1 MDVIV
6 GPVLRLLYTVIDLYI
21 WIVFIGVILSWL
33 TQFNVINSSNRF
45 VYMVSNFIY
54 RATEPALGRIR
65 KVIPVLGGIDLSAI
79 ALLLGLVLIK
89 DVIFK
94 LLMKFNY

>member
-1 MDVIV
+1 
-6 GPVLRLLYTVIDLYI
+6 
-21 WIVFIGVILSWL
+21 
-33 TQFNVINSSNRF
+33 
-45 VYMVSNFIY
+45 
-54 RATEPALGRIR
+54 
-65 KVIPVLGGIDLSAI
+65 VIPVLGGIDLSAI

>member
-45 VYMVSNFIY
+45 VYMVSDFIY